1 MFYLLFLRKYAFFVF
16 RMRKTTL
23 NLDIGKVIKERRA
36 LLGISQQD
44 LSDYS
49 GVGISTVK
57 DLERGVGNPSIET
70 LKKILDVVGLEII
83 LQVNLPKSH
92 KVYHSKQIFP
102 VFTNMLPEGA
112 NRRALCRLK
121 KFYRKDFFGLLEL
134 IY

>member
-1 MFYLLFLRKYAFFVF
+1 M
-16 RMRKTTL
+16 
-23 NLDIGKVIKERRA
+23 DIGKVIKERRA

-83 LQVNLPKSH
+83 LQV
-92 KVYHSKQIFP
+92 KQT
-102 VFTNMLPEGA
+102 V
-112 NRRALCRLK
+112 K
-121 KFYRKDFFGLLEL
+121 
-134 IY
+134 